1 MIDWNDRKI
10 YQFGHLALRAR
21 QAVAGFITG
30 IHKSPFHGFSVEF
43 SEYKPYN
50 QGETT
55 RFIDWKLFARSQKLF
70 VKRFKEETNLRAY
83 FIIDGSRSMLF
94 PRDEKLEIEQQ
105 SKFHFATY
113 LAASLMVVF
122 HEQRDAVGLSLV
134 ADRVLFQSSVR
145 SSLSHHRYLLQ
156 VLEQHLEKMYEEK
169 PQQTELVSCLHE
181 VAERI
186 HRRSLVILLSD
197 FMDARH
203 NMSELYDALLHIK
216 HNKNEVILF
225 HVFDGKL
232 ESEFQFS
239 NQPHKFIDL
248 ESGNQVKIRP
258 AEVRDTYIKNF
269 AQWLKNVE
277 NLAIE
282 FGMDYQLA
290 DLRSGLEGVLI
301 PFFMRRLQVRS

>member
-30 IHKSPFHGFSVEF
+30 IHKSPYHGFSVEF

-50 QGETT
+50 KGEST

-70 VKRFKEETNLRAY
+70 LKRFKEETNLRAY
-83 FIIDGSRSMLF
+83 FILDGSRSMLF
-94 PRDEKLEIEQQ
+94 PKDETTALEQQ

-113 LAASLMVVF
+113 LAASLMVVL
-122 HEQRDAVGLSLV
+122 HEQKDAVGLSLIG
-134 ADRVLFQSSVR
+134 DKIIFHSSVR
-145 SSLSHHRYLLQ
+145 SSFSHHRFLLQ

-169 PQQTELVSCLHE
+169 PQQTELVACLHE
-181 VAERI
+181 IAERI
-186 HRRSLVILLSD
+186 HRRSLIILLTD
-197 FMDARH
+197 FMDVRH
-203 NMSELYDALLHIK
+203 NMNELYDALLHIR

-225 HVFDGKL
+225 HVIDGQL
-232 ESEFQFS
+232 EGEFQFN

-248 ESGNQVKIRP
+248 ESGGLVKIRP
-258 AEVRDTYIKNF
+258 AEIRDTYIRNF
-269 AQWLKNVE
+269 AQWLKMIE
-277 NLAIE
+277 DMAIE

-290 DLRSGLEGVLI
+290 NLRSGLEGVLI